1 MPRIGSR
8 PDVINRPLV
17 VDITGRA
24 CIFPHPSHSGCDC
37 TRTATSVE
45 SPESDTSAIELEVD
59 ENTATNTN
67 IVSPVPALDPESDE
81 MTYSLV
87 GSDSHWFDVDNSSGQ
102 IKGLLDHESPVDNGA
117 DNVYET
123 PVITPIVTPRR
134 SKRRLRR
141 RSPFPRLA
149 RRT

>member
-1 MPRIGSR
+1 
-8 PDVINRPLV
+8 
-17 VDITGRA
+17 
-24 CIFPHPSHSGCDC
+24 
-37 TRTATSVE
+37 
-45 SPESDTSAIELEVD
+45 
-59 ENTATNTN
+59 
-67 IVSPVPALDPESDE
+67 

-102 IKGLLDHESPVDNGA
+102 IKGLLDHESLVDNGA

-123 PVITPIVTPRR
+123 PVITLIVTPRR